1 MIVIDTSALLA
12 IVLKEKEGRRCVEVL
27 AVESPLLM
35 SAGTLLEV
43 LIVAGRLKIRDVIIE
58 FIDAL
63 KPEIVGVSET
73 SARRASEAYER
84 WGKGVHKAKLNYGDC
99 FAYELAKSRSCPLLF
114 IGNDFAKTDVMSAL

>member
-1 MIVIDTSALLA
+1 MIVVDTSALLA
-12 IVLKEKEGRRCVEVL
+12 IVLEEKDAKRCIEVL
-27 AVESPLLM
+27 EVEDQILL

-43 LIVAGRLKIRDVIIE
+43 LIVAGRLKIRDVLLE

-63 KPEIVGVSET
+63 KPEIIGVSET

-99 FAYELAKSRSCPLLF
+99 FSYELAKARSCPLLY
-114 IGNDFAKTDVMSAL
+114 IGNDFSKTDVRSAL

>member
-12 IVLKEKEGRRCVEVL
+12 IVLKERDGKRCVDAL
-27 AVESPLLM
+27 AVENEILM

-43 LIVAGRLKIRDVIIE
+43 LIVAGRLKIRDLILE

-63 KPEIVGVSET
+63 KPEIITVGES
-73 SARRASEAYER
+73 SARRASDAYEL

-114 IGNDFAKTDVMSAL
+114 IGNDFSKTDVQSAL

>member
-12 IVLKEKEGRRCVEVL
+12 IVLKERDGQRCVDAL
-27 AVESPLLM
+27 AVEHQILM

-43 LIVAGRLKIRDVIIE
+43 LIVAGRLKIRDVILE

-63 KPEIVGVSET
+63 KPEIITVSEL

-84 WGKGVHKAKLNYGDC
+84 WGRGVHKAKLNYGDC

-114 IGNDFAKTDVMSAL
+114 IGNDFSKTDVKSAL